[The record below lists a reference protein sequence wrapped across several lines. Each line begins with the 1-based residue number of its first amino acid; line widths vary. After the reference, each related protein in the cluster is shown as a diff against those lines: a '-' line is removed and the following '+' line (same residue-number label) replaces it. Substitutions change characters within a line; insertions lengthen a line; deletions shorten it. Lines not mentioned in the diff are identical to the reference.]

1 MIEIV
6 HNIYVVENTKKI
18 NYVREMDWKIYIL
31 CDISGYQSIGVIKI
45 PKDEVN

>member
-1 MIEIV
+1 MW
-6 HNIYVVENTKKI
+6 
-18 NYVREMDWKIYIL
+18 WKILRKSIMLERRIERYIL